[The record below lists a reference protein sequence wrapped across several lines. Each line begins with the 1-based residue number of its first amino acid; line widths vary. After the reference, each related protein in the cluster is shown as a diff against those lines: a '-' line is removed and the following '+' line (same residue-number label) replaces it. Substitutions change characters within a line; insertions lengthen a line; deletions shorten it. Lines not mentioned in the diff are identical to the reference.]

1 MKSSS
6 FSARAVSVESEFVPI
21 DNDQNEGGN
30 PTFRIGEKVA
40 VGYLEVEGTTKVK
53 AGELKWSKA
62 TIKSGPTMVTK
73 KGKHVC
79 YIITYHGS
87 AQECT
92 FFPITAPGKGGA
104 DRWQRGPEPTAKH
117 GSEPGDKKAAGIK
130 NHNYYHKTRRTL
142 ISPRRH

>member
-1 MKSSS
+1 MLCNERKKKRKLTVYQRQQQELDRMNEVKSSS
-6 FSARAVSVESEFVPI
+6 SSARAVSVESEFVPI
-21 DNDQNEGGN
+21 VNEQNEGGN
-30 PTFRIGEKVA
+30 PQFRIGEKVA

-87 AQECT
+87 AHRSMHNRQNRSVYD
-92 FFPITAPGKGGA
+92 IHN
-104 DRWQRGPEPTAKH
+104 RRGE
-117 GSEPGDKKAAGIK
+117 S
-130 NHNYYHKTRRTL
+130 
-142 ISPRRH
+142 